1 MSKKFLTPIN
11 LTNLSSDPAT
21 GSEGDLYFNTTDN
34 VVKIY
39 ADGIWTE
46 LQGGAGGGASVY
58 YQAEAPD
65 GAELGALWVDSDSTG
80 TGGSSGGSG
89 GTSLLYW
96 TEDNNGNLIPD
107 IDNIYS
113 IGSSAYRVKDLYL
126 GASSLYLQNPAS
138 ASANISLSVD
148 SSGNLK
154 INDSKIITESNA
166 NNNLNLTNYATL
178 QYAQSASAAAVS
190 YLVDSAPGALDTL
203 NELANALGDDQNF
216 ATTVTNA
223 LSSKLSISSASTT
236 YQTKETLTTISS
248 NYTANINDTV
258 FVNTASSAITVT
270 LPSYPIQGSKI
281 KVLDVSANA
290 QNNNITV
297 LGNGYNIGGASA
309 YIINTPDSSA
319 EFLFI
324 NSSKG
329 WNITSEYISINK
341 PLVPT
346 AVSAVDIGTS
356 RPYNNGAATVSFTPS
371 SSGDSA
377 TSFTVISTPGSYTT
391 TGSSSPLVVT
401 GLQSNTSYTFKV
413 YATNAA
419 GNSAEST
426 ASSSITAT
434 TVPEAPTI
442 SSIDSRYQRLLL
454 NFNAG
459 GTGGKSITSYV
470 GTRSGGSSSSVS
482 SPIEF
487 ANLTGGTEYI
497 CSVTAVNDNGSSLS
511 SSSLNATP
519 YTATGGTTATSG
531 SYRYHTFTSGSTF
544 DFSGPSTSISYV
556 ILAGGGGG
564 GGGSDGNNGSGGGGA
579 GGYLS
584 GTTSVST
591 TSYSVVVGGGGSAG
605 SNSSGGKGNNSSFNS
620 ITAEGGGSG
629 TRSGGGGAGGSGG
642 GAGAISGAGPYSGG
656 TASIGQGYNG
666 GTSSN
671 ASVGAGSGGGGGAGS
686 VGGNGASNAGGGGG
700 NGVDISSFLNQSPST
715 TLIAGGGGGARNNN
729 NSGAS
734 GATSYGGGTA
744 NGGAGTA
751 NKGGGGSGITYL
763 GATGGSG
770 GSGIVIL
777 RYLI

>member
-1 MSKKFLTPIN
+1 MSKPRDLSKLFTSN
-11 LTNLSSDPAT
+11 TNVTTDVELISTVNSASAYALSEANDYTDNELSSI
-21 GSEGDLYFNTTDN
+21 DLTSTINT
-34 VVKIY
+34 
-39 ADGIWTE
+39 AS
-46 LQGGAGGGASVY
+46 AAAFSSASVY
-58 YQAEAPD
+58 TNSAIASFQALP
-65 GAELGALWVDSDSTG
+65 S
-80 TGGSSGGSG
+80 
-89 GTSLLYW
+89 
-96 TEDNNGNLIPD
+96 
-107 IDNIYS
+107 
-113 IGSSAYRVKDLYL
+113 
-126 GASSLYLQNPAS
+126 Q
-138 ASANISLSVD
+138 
-148 SSGNLK
+148 SGNAGKYLSTSGSTTSWQALDLNAA
-154 INDSKIITESNA
+154 INT
-166 NNNLNLTNYATL
+166 
-178 QYAQSASAAAVS
+178 ASAAAVT
-190 YLVDSAPGALDTL
+190 YLVDSAPGTLDTL
-203 NELANALGDDQNF
+203 NELAAALGDDQNF

-248 NYTANINDTV
+248 NYTANLNDTV

-270 LPSYPIQGSKI
+270 LPSSPIQGSKI

-297 LGNGYNIGGASA
+297 LGNGYSIGGASA
-309 YIINTPDSSA
+309 YIINTPDSSVD
-319 EFLFI
+319 LIYI
-324 NSSKG
+324 NSNKG

-434 TVPEAPTI
+434 TVPQAPTI

-470 GTRSGGSSSSVS
+470 GTRSGGSSSSIS

-487 ANLTGGTEYI
+487 TTLTGGTEYA

-519 YTATGGTTATSG
+519 YTASGGTTATSG
-531 SYRYHTFTSGSTF
+531 SYRYHTFTGGSTF
-544 DFSGPSTSISYV
+544 DFSGPSTSVSYV

-591 TSYSVVVGGGGSAG
+591 NSYSVVVGGGGNAG

-666 GTSSN
+666 GSSSN
-671 ASVGAGSGGGGGAGS
+671 AGVGAGSGGGGGAGS
-686 VGGNGASNAGGGGG
+686 VGGNGATGCGVDGIAGSVNTGSGGGG
-700 NGVDISSFLNQSPST
+700 
-715 TLIAGGGGGARNNN
+715 
-729 NSGAS
+729 SGR
-734 GATSYGGGTA
+734 GPLA
-744 NGGAGTA
+744 NGGAG
-751 NKGGGGSGITYL
+751 
-763 GATGGSG
+763 
-770 GSGIVIL
+770 GSGIVVI
-777 RYLI
+777 RYKFQ